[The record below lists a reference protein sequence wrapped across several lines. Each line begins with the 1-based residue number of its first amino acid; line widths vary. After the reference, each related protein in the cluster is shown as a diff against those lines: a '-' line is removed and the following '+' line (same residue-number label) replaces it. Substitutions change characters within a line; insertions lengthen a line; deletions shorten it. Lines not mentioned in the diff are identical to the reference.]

1 MSPGDCSDVD
11 KKTMSRRKLTPT
23 NAGVHDMSDATTAAL
38 SPHTGNRFQFDTTS
52 VEWHKFFTPGT
63 WYRILSVDVVARQA
77 DMLVK
82 FDPNSQCMYHRHAA
96 CTSTLVLEGEL
107 RVREQV
113 NGTEIVKI
121 KPAGNYSIGGEGEI
135 HIEGSGQEQAVIFFG
150 MRSETD
156 VIYELLDEKLNL
168 KRAVTVED
176 FDRDWRAHW
185 PNDPRKN

>member
-1 MSPGDCSDVD
+1 
-11 KKTMSRRKLTPT
+11 
-23 NAGVHDMSDATTAAL
+23 MSDATTAAL